1 MANNIDFW
9 TLLKLTQE
17 YVSQHYAA
25 VLTDKSKLNQLKAY
39 VDKYLRDN
47 DYHVEN
53 LTTKELID
61 RLYREMAEYSVLTPF
76 LGSPELEE
84 ININGWDD
92 IALTYLDGS
101 IVKMKDHFH
110 SPGHA
115 VDIIKRLLHHSG
127 MIIDNATPTAQGHL
141 PGNTR
146 ITALKD
152 PIVDEERG
160 VSVSIRLLH
169 PSRVTRENLNDMSG
183 YTGEQLSEI
192 FRKNIDLEFKSKLN
206 ANRNRNKIAVGLVG
220 IGVTFFIAMM
230 LISRLWATDSV
241 WKEIFIYIS
250 DIATTVTFWE
260 AMTILV
266 VEQKEKR
273 AYLRNLKH
281 RFSAIAF
288 EKASSV

>member
-1 MANNIDFW
+1 MSKQIDFW
-9 TLLKLTQE
+9 ALLKLTQE

-25 VLTDKSKLNQLKAY
+25 VLTDKNKLGQLKAY

-61 RLYREMAEYSVLTPF
+61 KLYCEMAEYSVLTPF
-76 LGSPELEE
+76 LGSSELEE
-84 ININGWDD
+84 INVNGWDD

-110 SPGHA
+110 SPQHA

-146 ITALKD
+146 ITALKE

-169 PSRVTRENLNDMSG
+169 PSRVTRENLVE
-183 YTGEQLSEI
+183 TGFLCFLRTDRKVTSVYS
-192 FRKNIDLEFKSKLN
+192 FR
-206 ANRNRNKIAVGLVG
+206 
-220 IGVTFFIAMM
+220 
-230 LISRLWATDSV
+230 
-241 WKEIFIYIS
+241 
-250 DIATTVTFWE
+250 
-260 AMTILV
+260 
-266 VEQKEKR
+266 
-273 AYLRNLKH
+273 
-281 RFSAIAF
+281 AIRRYR
-288 EKASSV
+288 S

>member
-1 MANNIDFW
+1 MAKTIDFW

-61 RLYREMAEYSVLTPF
+61 KLYREMAEYSVLTPF

-84 ININGWDD
+84 INVNGWDD

-101 IVKMKDHFH
+101 IVKTKDHFH

-127 MIIDNATPTAQGHL
+127 MIIDNATPTAQGTSLGSMCSMLTSGL
-141 PGNTR
+141 PNLR
-146 ITALKD
+146 I
-152 PIVDEERG
+152 P
-160 VSVSIRLLH
+160 
-169 PSRVTRENLNDMSG
+169 RV
-183 YTGEQLSEI
+183 
-192 FRKNIDLEFKSKLN
+192 
-206 ANRNRNKIAVGLVG
+206 
-220 IGVTFFIAMM
+220 
-230 LISRLWATDSV
+230 
-241 WKEIFIYIS
+241 
-250 DIATTVTFWE
+250 
-260 AMTILV
+260 
-266 VEQKEKR
+266 
-273 AYLRNLKH
+273 
-281 RFSAIAF
+281 
-288 EKASSV
+288 